1 MSDEFDLDADMDSL
15 LSCSSNATDQVSG
28 KPGQAPTY
36 RLRPQYRV
44 EMLDDGERESS
55 PDIVSGEPCQQDL
68 LR

>member
-1 MSDEFDLDADMDSL
+1 MLISMSSCLDTNDEAS
-15 LSCSSNATDQVSG
+15 ATITPRHGDVDE
-28 KPGQAPTY
+28 TRTF
-36 RLRPQYRV
+36 RLRAQYRV